1 MSGKPTLIKPRP
13 AGSSPAKPPPKPKKP
28 SSLKFVRAQYGF
40 IASEEG
46 ELTFNEGDLI
56 CILDDKSDPDWCKA
70 RVKGNEG
77 MVPKTYLALDSKL
90 AAPIHDACRR
100 GNLDLLLECL
110 ENNIPVNSIDQAGN
124 TALHWACH
132 SGNVECLAKLIER
145 CGNMLTYSLKN
156 RLGDTALHM
165 AAYKGHA
172 TVIQILQDEASGK
185 VDFEAENGEG
195 KTAFE
200 IATET
205 ETKAVLLKWL
215 MSLPQ
220 NPTNIKLQKIRN
232 ARLTSGDY
240 DESDDDSDG
249 SDGEK

>member
-1 MSGKPTLIKPRP
+1 
-13 AGSSPAKPPPKPKKP
+13 
-28 SSLKFVRAQYGF
+28 
-40 IASEEG
+40 
-46 ELTFNEGDLI
+46 
-56 CILDDKSDPDWCKA
+56 
-70 RVKGNEG
+70 

-165 AAYKGHA
+165 AAYKGIRFS
-172 TVIQILQDEASGK
+172 IQQ
-185 VDFEAENGEG
+185 FW
-195 KTAFE
+195 
-200 IATET
+200 
-205 ETKAVLLKWL
+205 LK
-215 MSLPQ
+215 MQ
-220 NPTNIKLQKIRN
+220 
-232 ARLTSGDY
+232 
-240 DESDDDSDG
+240 
-249 SDGEK
+249 

>member
-1 MSGKPTLIKPRP
+1 
-13 AGSSPAKPPPKPKKP
+13 
-28 SSLKFVRAQYGF
+28 
-40 IASEEG
+40 
-46 ELTFNEGDLI
+46 
-56 CILDDKSDPDWCKA
+56 
-70 RVKGNEG
+70 

-165 AAYKGHA
+165 AAYKGIRFSIQQFWLKMHYLIMMYITA
-172 TVIQILQDEASGK
+172 YVIYQAIN
-185 VDFEAENGEG
+185 FR
-195 KTAFE
+195 T
-200 IATET
+200 
-205 ETKAVLLKWL
+205 
-215 MSLPQ
+215 
-220 NPTNIKLQKIRN
+220 R
-232 ARLTSGDY
+232 Y
-240 DESDDDSDG
+240 CDSNTTR
-249 SDGEK
+249 

>member
-1 MSGKPTLIKPRP
+1 M
-13 AGSSPAKPPPKPKKP
+13 
-28 SSLKFVRAQYGF
+28 GF
-40 IASEEG
+40 I
-46 ELTFNEGDLI
+46 
-56 CILDDKSDPDWCKA
+56 
-70 RVKGNEG
+70 
-77 MVPKTYLALDSKL
+77 KL
-90 AAPIHDACRR
+90 
-100 GNLDLLLECL
+100 
-110 ENNIPVNSIDQAGN
+110 SI
-124 TALHWACH
+124 
-132 SGNVECLAKLIER
+132 S
-145 CGNMLTYSLKN
+145 
-156 RLGDTALHM
+156 
-165 AAYKGHA
+165 GHA

>member
-1 MSGKPTLIKPRP
+1 
-13 AGSSPAKPPPKPKKP
+13 
-28 SSLKFVRAQYGF
+28 
-40 IASEEG
+40 
-46 ELTFNEGDLI
+46 
-56 CILDDKSDPDWCKA
+56 
-70 RVKGNEG
+70 

-165 AAYKGHA
+165 AAYKG
-172 TVIQILQDEASGK
+172 IRFSLRQ
-185 VDFEAENGEG
+185 F
-195 KTAFE
+195 
-200 IATET
+200 
-205 ETKAVLLKWL
+205 WL
-215 MSLPQ
+215 NMQYNL
-220 NPTNIKLQKIRN
+220 IMMYI
-232 ARLTSGDY
+232 TSYGIY
-240 DESDDDSDG
+240 QAINFRTRYCG
-249 SDGEK
+249 SNTTR